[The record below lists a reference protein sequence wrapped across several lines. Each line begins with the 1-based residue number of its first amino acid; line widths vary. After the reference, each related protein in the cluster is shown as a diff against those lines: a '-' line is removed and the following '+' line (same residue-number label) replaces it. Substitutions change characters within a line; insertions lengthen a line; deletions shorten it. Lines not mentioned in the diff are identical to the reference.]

1 MTLLKLDKVCQ
12 RYPIGKKGWFG
23 KPAQEL
29 RAVNKI
35 SLSLNEGET
44 LAIVGES
51 GCGKS
56 TLGRMVALLESPVE
70 GSVEIDGIAT
80 DGLKGAALKELRRKL
95 GLVFQDPYSALNP
108 RMPIS
113 ELVGEPLDVYNVGDK
128 ATRKAKVIEALKSVG
143 LSEDALDRYPHEFS
157 GGQRQRICIARAL
170 VLDPS
175 LIIADEPLSAL
186 DVSVQSQVLNLFAEL
201 QRERNLSFFFISH
214 DMAVVDYLADTIAVM
229 YLGQVVEQAPR
240 DAFFAN
246 PAHPYSQALLAA
258 VPEVGKGKRK
268 RGLALQGDV
277 PSPINPPSGCA
288 FHPRCARATEKC
300 QQQTPVASA
309 YNSDGTHAVAC
320 HYPGEEIEVIDPER
334 KEAAV

>member
-1 MTLLKLDKVCQ
+1 MTLLKLDNVCQ
-12 RYPIGKKGWFG
+12 RYPIGKKGWLG

-35 SLSLNEGET
+35 SLSLNKGET

-70 GSVEIDGIAT
+70 GGVEIDGIQTA
-80 DGLKGAALKELRRKL
+80 GLKGQALKDLRRKL

-108 RMPIS
+108 RLPIS

-128 ATRKAKVIEALKSVG
+128 ASRKAKVIEALKAVG

-170 VLDPS
+170 VLDPK

-214 DMAVVDYLADTIAVM
+214 DMAVVDYLADTIVVM

-240 DAFFAN
+240 DAFFSK

-277 PSPINPPSGCA
+277 PSPIDPPNGCT
-288 FHPRCARATEKC
+288 FHPRCAKATEKC
-300 QQQTPVASA
+300 KTEIPVASA
-309 YNSDGTHAVAC
+309 YQDDSKHIVAC
-320 HYPGEEIEVIDPER
+320 HYPGEVIDVKKMESE
-334 KEAAV
+334 EATV